1 LTRAIV
7 NVPFQTKIC
16 FYYSIIINVFS
27 CNRDRLKVKALHCSA
42 VAILLASI
50 LSSCST
56 PSATI
61 CGVEVREGGKTKIKA
76 NESIL
81 SKLIQIEKG
90 KNSSDASYSI
100 GGGSMEEMTVL
111 SWFQIA
117 GLGTDGNSVVL
128 RSAKDWQNSAPT
140 NRMLESLCE
149 K

>member
-1 LTRAIV
+1 M
-7 NVPFQTKIC
+7 
-16 FYYSIIINVFS
+16 
-27 CNRDRLKVKALHCSA
+27 KALHCSA
-42 VAILLASI
+42 VTILLASI

-61 CGVEVREGGKTKIKA
+61 CGVEVKEGGKTKIKA

-90 KNSSDASYSI
+90 KNGSAAYYSI
-100 GGGSMEEMTVL
+100 DGGSMGEMTVL
-111 SWFQIA
+111 SWFQIS

-128 RSAKDWQNSAPT
+128 RTAKDWENSAPI
-140 NRMLESLCE
+140 NGMLESMCE

>member
-1 LTRAIV
+1 M
-7 NVPFQTKIC
+7 
-16 FYYSIIINVFS
+16 
-27 CNRDRLKVKALHCSA
+27 KALHCSA

-90 KNSSDASYSI
+90 KNSSGYYSI
-100 GGGSMEEMTVL
+100 DGGSMGEMTVL

-128 RSAKDWQNSAPT
+128 RSAKDWENSAPT
-140 NRMLESLCE
+140 NRMLESMCE

>member
-1 LTRAIV
+1 M
-7 NVPFQTKIC
+7 
-16 FYYSIIINVFS
+16 
-27 CNRDRLKVKALHCSA
+27 KALHCSA

-56 PSATI
+56 PSAII

-76 NESIL
+76 NGSIL

-90 KNSSDASYSI
+90 KNSSNGFYSI
-100 GGGSMEEMTVL
+100 DGGSMGEMTVL

-128 RSAKDWQNSAPT
+128 RSAKSWESSAAI
-140 NRMLESLCE
+140 NRMLESMCE

>member
-1 LTRAIV
+1 MY
-7 NVPFQTKIC
+7 FQ
-16 FYYSIIINVFS
+16 F
-27 CNRDRLKVKALHCSA
+27 NRGGLKVKVLHCSA

-90 KNSSDASYSI
+90 KNSSGYYSI
-100 GGGSMEEMTVL
+100 DGGSVGEMTVL